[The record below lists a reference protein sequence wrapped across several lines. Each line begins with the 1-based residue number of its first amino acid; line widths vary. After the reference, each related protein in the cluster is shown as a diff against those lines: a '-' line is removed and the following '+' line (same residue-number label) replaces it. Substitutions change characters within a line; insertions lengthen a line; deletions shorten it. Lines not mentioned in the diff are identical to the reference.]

1 MEEIN
6 PGHGRCV
13 HFQNVC
19 FCREIASAIKRL
31 LDAVNRVIAEVPA
44 ADNGSKQVRGHFLW
58 GKKRSD
64 LNCLLLLML
73 KTSSLIYLLTLCLSS
88 PLSYWIIWANTSIN
102 IHLFWYWVIA
112 LFTDFVVVHT
122 TETHGKLLLH
132 PMPRPLC
139 LCTPSISLCLQIL
152 AICEQCPTL
161 LLLRYI
167 SSTIAFCDFW
177 LATL

>member
-1 MEEIN
+1 M
-6 PGHGRCV
+6 
-13 HFQNVC
+13 
-19 FCREIASAIKRL
+19 
-31 LDAVNRVIAEVPA
+31 AVNRSEVISYGEK
-44 ADNGSKQVRGHFLW
+44 NC
-58 GKKRSD
+58 SD

-112 LFTDFVVVHT
+112 LFIDFVVVHT

-161 LLLRYI
+161 FLLRYI